1 MSIDALLSQ
10 VGRQADAEVNA
21 LLAAAEARARAIMAA
36 ADTQVASRRE
46 RELARL
52 AAERRH
58 AMACATAAAERG
70 HREAWLRER
79 DRVLDWVFAEA
90 EQALAVAPLDR
101 YERSLGTAVDDTLRY
116 LERLPSVLRCRPEA
130 APLVE
135 RLVAERAEVTVE
147 PRAEAGAGI
156 LGEAAD
162 GSVVV
167 DNTLTAWLAG
177 RRPELAAALAAR
189 LEAAAP

>member
-1 MSIDALLSQ
+1 VSIDALLSQ
-10 VGRQADAEVNA
+10 VGRQADAEVSA

-79 DRVLDWVFAEA
+79 DRVLDRVFTEA

-116 LERLPSVLRCRPEA
+116 LERLPSVLRCRPDA
-130 APLVE
+130 APLVQ
-135 RLVAERAEVTVE
+135 RLVAGRAEVTVE
-147 PRAEAGAGI
+147 FGAEARAGI

-162 GSVVV
+162 GSVIV
-167 DNTLTAWLAG
+167 DNTLAAWLAR
-177 RRPELAAALAAR
+177 RRPELAAALVAR